1 MNIRIVLF
9 ILTLS
14 LSLYAQAQTYVIMIS
29 FDGFRWDYANRGI
42 TPNLDEMKNNG
53 VHALSLKPA
62 FPTKTFPNHYS
73 IISGMY
79 PENHGIIFNS
89 FINPFT
95 KEGYRLGDTTSV
107 REGKWYLGEAFW
119 ETAERN
125 GIKTASYFWPGS
137 ELKDKN
143 RRPSYYKHYEHNLP
157 YKERIDGVI
166 DWLKL
171 PQEKRP
177 HFITIYFH
185 DTDSYGHEYGPNSNE
200 INQSIQ
206 RLDSL
211 INYLYLKLDETEVYD
226 STNVIVV
233 SDHGMTEI
241 SLDRTI
247 NIESML
253 CGYDVLIDGS
263 KPLMMIKPDEE
274 DFNDVMSVLKKNEEY
289 YKVYTKNNMPAYFN
303 FNKHPFIYPIILVAD
318 IGWSLVTNNW
328 MKSMEEHY
336 SVGNHG
342 YDNNY
347 TDMHGVFIAE
357 GPSFKKGY
365 KIGTVQNVD
374 IYPLLCELFK
384 IEPRSNIDGK
394 LDNIRYILK

>member
-1 MNIRIVLF
+1 MKIKIVLF
-9 ILTLS
+9 ILILS
-14 LSLYAQAQTYVIMIS
+14 LSLFAQAKPYVIMIS

-42 TPNLDEMKNNG
+42 SPNLDEMKNNG

-73 IISGMY
+73 IITGMY

-107 REGKWYLGEAFW
+107 RECKWYLGEAFW

-137 ELKDKN
+137 ELKNKN
-143 RRPSYYKHYEHNLP
+143 RHPSYYKHYEHNLP

-211 INYLYLKLDETEVYD
+211 IKYLYDKLEETEVYN

-241 SLDRTI
+241 SLDKTI

-263 KPLMMIKPDEE
+263 KPVMMLKPDYE
-274 DFNDVMSVLKKNEEY
+274 DFDEVMNILKKNEDH
-289 YKVYTKNNMPAYFN
+289 YKVYSKNNMPKYFN
-303 FNKHPFIYPIILVAD
+303 FDRHPFIYPIILVAD
-318 IGWSLVTNNW
+318 IGWSLVSNQW
-328 MKSMEEHY
+328 LKSMEDDY

-342 YDNNY
+342 YDNNH
-347 TDMHGVFIAE
+347 TDMHGVFIAQ

-394 LDNIRYILK
+394 LENIRYILK